1 MLSFSC
7 NTFSMVFVVCFC
19 DSNTSLHESCD
30 IKNPTSSNGNVV
42 YLDDCPKVF
51 QVFKKQ
57 VKNNDDVNFIN
68 SRYKGKINNKHSVCC
83 EIETTPTTPTPTT
96 PTPTT
101 PIPTTATPLVSSY
114 LPTAPVCGSYI
125 EDRIV
130 GGNNT
135 KIDEFP
141 WTALMQYTYP
151 DGDKGFHCGGAL
163 ISNRYVL
170 TASHCVNGRGIV
182 AAGYNLTGV
191 RLGEWNLATERDC
204 DDSFEP
210 PYCSHPHR
218 DIEVEESFP
227 HEDYDPN
234 SRNQHNDI
242 ALLRLS
248 EKIEKFTTFIKPI
261 CLPLEESVRNFDLTN
276 KMMNVTGWG
285 RTFTSRQSDIK
296 QKVGL
301 KGVDQATC
309 QKSYLNSKRKIVSSQ
324 ICAGGETGRDSCTGD
339 SGGPLMRE
347 NLLSKDPHWYLVG
360 LVSYGPIICGQLDFP
375 GVYTRVDHYID
386 WIINKMEP

>member
-1 MLSFSC
+1 M
-7 NTFSMVFVVCFC
+7 N
-19 DSNTSLHESCD
+19 
-30 IKNPTSSNGNVV
+30 
-42 YLDDCPKVF
+42 
-51 QVFKKQ
+51 
-57 VKNNDDVNFIN
+57 
-68 SRYKGKINNKHSVCC
+68 KINNKHSVCC
-83 EIETTPTTPTPTT
+83 ETAPTTRRTISPIASTNTRTFFPIAPTT
-96 PTPTT
+96 RVT
-101 PIPTTATPLVSSY
+101 SY
-114 LPTAPVCGSYI
+114 LPAAPACGVYLG
-125 EDRIV
+125 ERIV

-135 KIDEFP
+135 LIDEFP
-141 WTALMQYTYP
+141 WAALIQYTRP
-151 DGDKGFHCGGAL
+151 DGVKGFHCGGVL
-163 ISNRYVL
+163 ISNQYVL
-170 TASHCVNGRGIV
+170 TASHCVNGKGMV
-182 AAGYNLTGV
+182 AVGYRVTGV
-191 RLGEWNLATERDC
+191 RLGEWNLATKRDC
-204 DDSFEP
+204 DDTFDP
-210 PYCSHPHR
+210 PYCHSTPHR

-227 HEDYDPN
+227 HEDYYPH

-248 EKIEKFTTFIKPI
+248 EKIEKFTKFIKPI

-285 RTFTSRQSDIK
+285 RTLTTFQSDIK
-296 QKVGL
+296 QKVGI

-309 QKSYLNSKRKIVSSQ
+309 QNVYTFSSKTLISSQ
-324 ICAGGETGRDSCTGD
+324 ICAGGETGRDSCNGD